1 MIETK
6 VEKPEDRRSKTAE
19 LRKAHQEYFEKAGI
33 SAAKFVPKLAYKP
46 PGKDELF
53 VGFFPN
59 ELRGGE
65 DVYTEFAS
73 RDLEVEDPERNL
85 YKWKY
90 NPHWE
95 EEYEK
100 TEPGPSGS
108 FRYLIPVIE
117 LVKVQKKEFVTK
129 PSAKTNIE
137 TSEPFMEFD
146 LIDPDIDAQFEQLT
160 IRDLAAILLKKPVS
174 NKKWLNKLITD
185 N

>member
-33 SAAKFVPKLAYKP
+33 SGAKFVPKLAYKP

-117 LVKVQKKEFVTK
+117 LVKVQKNEFIQQAPIKTK
-129 PSAKTNIE
+129 IQ
-137 TSEPFMEFD
+137 TSIDFD
-146 LIDPDIDAQFEQLT
+146 LMNPDTDAPFDQLT
-160 IRDLAAILLKKPVS
+160 VRDIAAILLKKPVS
-174 NKKWLNKLITD
+174 NKQWLNKLITE
-185 N
+185 